1 MILLPGELLVLR
13 AEFYF
18 IGGLKVSGEK
28 VMVGMSGGVDSSV
41 CAALLKEAGYNVS
54 GVTLRLYDGEDYNAG
69 LTKTCCSLSDVEDAR
84 AVCMR
89 LGIPHYA
96 FNFKE
101 SFGKDVIS
109 DFINEYI
116 NGRTPNP
123 CIECNRKIKF
133 DKMLRRAE
141 TLGYDKIATGHYARV
156 KRAENGRYLLCR
168 PTDINKDQ
176 TYVLYSMT
184 QAELSKTLFPLG
196 DLTKPQVRE
205 IAEKHGFVNAA
216 KPDSQDIC
224 FVPDG
229 DYAGFI
235 ERTTG
240 KAAAAGDFTD
250 ENGNYLGE
258 HKGIIRYTIG
268 QRKGL
273 GIALGKPRFVIEKNP
288 ENNTVVLGD
297 EERLFCRKVLVD
309 RLNFIPFDTLEN
321 EMRVTAKLRYRHS
334 AQPAVIKPD
343 GDKVIIEFDE
353 PQRAPSPG
361 QAAVFYD
368 GDTVVG
374 GGTIVKGWN

>member
-1 MILLPGELLVLR
+1 M
-13 AEFYF
+13 
-18 IGGLKVSGEK
+18 SGEK

-84 AVCMR
+84 AVCVR

-101 SFGKDVIS
+101 SFEKDVIS

-184 QAELSKTLFPLG
+184 QEELSKTLFPLG

-235 ERTTG
+235 EQTTG
-240 KAAAAGDFTD
+240 KTAEPGDFTD
-250 ENGNYLGE
+250 ENGNRLGE

-273 GIALGKPRFVIEKNP
+273 GIALGKPRFVIEKNA

-297 EERLFCRKVLVD
+297 EDRLFCRKVLVD

-321 EMRVTAKLRYRHS
+321 EMRVTAKLRYRHL

-343 GDKVIIEFDE
+343 GDNVIIEFDE

-374 GGTIVKGWN
+374 GGTIAKGWN